1 MLAGLIATF
10 TWGCIHLPAPFQ
22 PDQWPEAAAPIE
34 TLSDRTDRPIVQ
46 VIIAYNR
53 YWPNH
58 TALRLVNASG
68 NTIFWDPAGGYGKTN
83 PYIVR
88 QSDLIMKN
96 APDLP
101 TYMIYRWDNNDQ
113 VVEIFEW
120 ELSATEAGRF
130 ETILLDGA
138 RRTNYAE
145 DGFRTATPGLF
156 CNAAVSSFLYDHGRP
171 SIQLSDSYI
180 LPNLLSRELYLSQPD
195 RVMVLE
201 RDLRPTVLVLRP
213 PGTLATGPPPP
224 ETTSSAA
231 LPYNLRETP
240 SALSGPP
247 AGISST
253 PN

>member
-1 MLAGLIATF
+1 MAKRTPILIR
-10 TWGCIHLPAPFQ
+10 H
-22 PDQWPEAAAPIE
+22 
-34 TLSDRTDRPIVQ
+34 
-46 VIIAYNR
+46 
-53 YWPNH
+53 
-58 TALRLVNASG
+58 
-68 NTIFWDPAGGYGKTN
+68 
-83 PYIVR
+83 
-88 QSDLIMKN
+88 SDLIIKN

-101 TYMIYRWDNNDQ
+101 TYMIYRWDNNDE

-138 RRTNYAE
+138 KRTNYAE
-145 DGFRTATPGLF
+145 NGFRTATPGLF

-171 SIQLSDSYI
+171 SIQLTDSYI

-213 PGTLATGPPPP
+213 PGTLATWPPAP

-231 LPYNLRETP
+231 RPYYLRETP

-247 AGISST
+247 TGISPT
-253 PN
+253 KN